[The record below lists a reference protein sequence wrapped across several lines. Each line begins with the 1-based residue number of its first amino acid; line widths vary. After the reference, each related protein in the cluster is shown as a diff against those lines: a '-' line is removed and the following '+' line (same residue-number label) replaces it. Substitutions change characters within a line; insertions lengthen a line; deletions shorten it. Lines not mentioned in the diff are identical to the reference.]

1 MDNGVNVKNQGN
13 TFGCLDLLNN
23 VNCVCPHSQLLKQY
37 FVGKTNNTHDIDI
50 EISFVELEFTGL

>member
-1 MDNGVNVKNQGN
+1 MDNGVNVKKWGN
-13 TFGCLDLLNN
+13 TFGCLDLLNK

-37 FVGKTNNTHDIDI
+37 FVGKTNTKHDIDI